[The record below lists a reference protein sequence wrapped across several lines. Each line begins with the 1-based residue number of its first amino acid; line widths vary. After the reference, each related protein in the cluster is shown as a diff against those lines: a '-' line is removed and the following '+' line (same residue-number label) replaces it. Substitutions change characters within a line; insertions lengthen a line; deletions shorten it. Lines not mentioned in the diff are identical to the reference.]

1 MNTPNIRYYARM
13 DYSTA
18 AGKKTPKY
26 TITRSVGYY
35 PPMETLIGIDGKI
48 SFQLLEKLKGNDE
61 APAMRLQGKSSL
73 NFTGLKN
80 FFTSDGKLSGF
91 CYGYPFDRETYS
103 SKNKKNPFF
112 EYRED
117 AFLFIIHQEDGS
129 NDLLPTAFEM
139 VVIEGGKVL
148 AGAYCAQLA
157 EGGFNDELNSLRE
170 QAR

>member
-1 MNTPNIRYYARM
+1 
-13 DYSTA
+13 
-18 AGKKTPKY
+18 
-26 TITRSVGYY
+26 
-35 PPMETLIGIDGKI
+35 MEALIGIDGKI
-48 SFQLLEKLKGNDE
+48 SFQLLERLKGNDE

-80 FFTSDGKLSGF
+80 
-91 CYGYPFDRETYS
+91 
-103 SKNKKNPFF
+103 PFF

-117 AFLFIIHQEDGS
+117 AFLFIIHQEGGS
-129 NDLLPTAFEM
+129 SDLLPTAFEM

-157 EGGFNDELNSLRE
+157 EGGFNDELNSLRG